1 MKKPDELYNEHLLIR
16 EFSVLPGEE
25 WVPKFPGWSLIQ
37 VGSGSGY
44 WLQEQ
49 SSTELEAGT
58 VLPVAGNTPGRL
70 RASQLNGMGL
80 YAFDVMPARLTGLI
94 TLGEQDFLK
103 QAASGREFALQVF
116 APDNPIAVK
125 MKELCSR
132 RNRGGLLFRLALLQ
146 LLVEAVG
153 EPLGQ
158 SLPGQENTDARE
170 RLRVFL
176 RGNPADALLEISF
189 SELAQRTHCTARHLS
204 RIFYDLVGMSFG
216 EKRAEIRLARA
227 RELLATSNYKVVDV
241 ALESGYKS
249 LSLFNLMF
257 TRRFGTSP
265 GKWRQKYA
273 RNSGTRSHP
282 DKGPNGL
289 RPIQVDRQAF
299 PLNLLEAP
307 ARPRKLGEFAGVR
320 PKLAA
325 RL

>member
-1 MKKPDELYNEHLLIR
+1 MKKPDDLYKDHLAIR

-25 WVPKFPGWSLIQ
+25 WLPGFSGWSLIQ

-44 WLQEQ
+44 WLQAQ

-58 VLPVAGNTPGRL
+58 VLLVAGNTPGRV
-70 RASQLNGMGL
+70 RASQLNGMFMC
-80 YAFDVMPARLTGLI
+80 AFNVMPARLIGLI

-103 QAASGREFALQVF
+103 LAASRQELALQVL

-125 MKELCSR
+125 MKELCSS

-146 LLVEAVG
+146 LLVEAFG
-153 EPLGQ
+153 EQLGQ
-158 SLPGQENTDARE
+158 TVPNQENTDARE
-170 RLRVFL
+170 RLRAFL
-176 RGNPADALLEISF
+176 SENPADALLETSF
-189 SELAQRTHCTARHLS
+189 SELAERTHCTTRHLS

-216 EKRAEIRLARA
+216 DKRAEIRLARA
-227 RELLATSNYKVVDV
+227 RELLATSNSKVVDV

-273 RNSGTRSHP
+273 RNPGNRSNPSRGSTR
-282 DKGPNGL
+282 L
-289 RPIQVDRQAF
+289 RPVQVDRQAF
-299 PLNLLEAP
+299 PLNPPEAP
-307 ARPRKLGEFAGVR
+307 PSRRNIGEIVGVK
-320 PKLAA
+320 PKLTV